1 MKNANNEIKMTKKA
15 MAKKW
20 AIRVF
25 ALLLSLLL
33 VGSTFYY
40 LIAFFSSLA

>member
-1 MKNANNEIKMTKKA
+1 MKNANTEIKMTKKA

-20 AIRVF
+20 AVRVF

-33 VGSTFYY
+33 VGGSFYY
-40 LIAFFSSLA
+40 LFAFFSSL